1 MIKAVGQL
9 LKNLSALLELF
20 KEDEPALRPIRCA
33 AIVEVVYIFGDAS
46 GSGFGSSCTEGIY
59 FGYRFGVWNEEGDG
73 TSSNYRECCD
83 LVYTLKELGRKR
95 NLQGKETFLCTDNMV
110 SKIIAASGSS
120 KLDTLFD
127 LVVRLHCVIMRF
139 KCNVRL
145 IHVEGT
151 WVINQGTDAL
161 SRGDMYEGI
170 MKGGTMLYFLLL

>member
-127 LVVRLHCVIMRF
+127 LVVRLHCLSMRF
-139 KCNVRL
+139 KYNVRF
-145 IHVEGT
+145 IHVAGT
-151 WVINQGTDAL
+151 WMISQVTDGL
-161 SRGDMYEGI
+161 YRGDMYEGM
-170 MKGGTMLYFLLL
+170 MKGETIL